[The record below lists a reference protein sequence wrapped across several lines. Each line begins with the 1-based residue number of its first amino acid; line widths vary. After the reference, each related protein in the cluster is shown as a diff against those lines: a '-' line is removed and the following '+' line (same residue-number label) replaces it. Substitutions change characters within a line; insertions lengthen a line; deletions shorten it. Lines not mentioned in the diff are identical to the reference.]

1 MTMRKLNFKKLQNQ
15 LLSAFMF
22 LIIIV
27 CIGLFFVSS
36 YISKKAIVNTVQT
49 ILPNVATQASLAI
62 ENNINIRLKTL
73 ETLAENEKLQ
83 DENVAIKEKVN
94 ILLTEE
100 KRSGHLKMSIID
112 INGKSNDTLGEEYD
126 VKDTEYFKNG
136 IEGKYSVSNPMT
148 VNEKLVFIYSVPI
161 IKDGN
166 TVGVL
171 TATRD
176 ENELSKYTNN
186 IKVGETG
193 QSFIINNEGT
203 AIAHRDKNLVLKKD
217 NNFENIKK
225 DPELKSLAE
234 IEKKMVAGENGIGE
248 YNYGN
253 KKKYI
258 AYAPIKPVNWSIGVV
273 IESGEIL
280 NHLMILIISVGITSL
295 IGILIAVIFARRIV
309 KSINKPIIAS
319 VENLKVIASGDLQT
333 ETTNGFSNRRDELGI
348 MAKSIESMKQSIISM
363 LNSIKTSSS
372 DIKLQTNNAE
382 EISNE
387 LKSSSKNIYY
397 ATNDVAKGTVNQSE
411 DLIYITN
418 ILKGFSLKLDDI
430 VDIIK
435 NVDFSISNIKNMSY
449 NSNKDMENVIES
461 VKNVNNTFNELIT
474 KIKDVENNV
483 NKINEITNLIDDI
496 SDQTNLLALN
506 AAIEAARAGD
516 SGKGFKIVAS
526 EIRKLAEQSK
536 VSAVDISSLISKISK
551 DTDLMVNKT
560 KTMKKELDNQEKD
573 IDTAK
578 KSFETITVS
587 VNDIVPKMVV
597 TNNSVQDLNASKD
610 DIMNKIE
617 SASSVAQEVS
627 AAAEEIA
634 ASTEEMNKYAES
646 LAKLVNALNDMSED
660 MMKNVNKFKI

>member
-372 DIKLQTNNAE
+372 DIKLQTNNVE

-387 LKSSSKNIYY
+387 LKSSSENIYY

>member
-372 DIKLQTNNAE
+372 DIKLQTNNVE

>member
-1 MTMRKLNFKKLQNQ
+1 MRKLNFKKLQNQ

-27 CIGLFFVSS
+27 CIGSFFVSS

-73 ETLAENEKLQ
+73 ETLSENEKLQ
-83 DENVAIKEKVN
+83 DENVPIKEKVN

-136 IEGKYSVSNPMT
+136 IEGKYAVSNPMI

-234 IEKKMVAGENGIGE
+234 IEKKMVAGKNGIGE

-319 VENLKVIASGDLQT
+319 VENLEIIASGDLQT

-372 DIKLQTNNAE
+372 DIKLQTNNVE

-660 MMKNVNKFKI
+660 MMRNVNKFKI

>member
-1 MTMRKLNFKKLQNQ
+1 
-15 LLSAFMF
+15 MF

-136 IEGKYSVSNPMT
+136 IEGKYTVSNPMT

-363 LNSIKTSSS
+363 LNSIKISSS
-372 DIKLQTNNAE
+372 DIKLQTNNVE

>member
-83 DENVAIKEKVN
+83 DENVPIKEKVN

-136 IEGKYSVSNPMT
+136 IEGKYAVSNPMI
-148 VNEKLVFIYSVPI
+148 VNEKLVFIYSIPI

-176 ENELSKYTNN
+176 ENELIKYTNN

-225 DPELKSLAE
+225 DPELRSLAE

-319 VENLKVIASGDLQT
+319 VENLKIIASGDLQT

-372 DIKLQTNNAE
+372 DIKLQTNNVE

-483 NKINEITNLIDDI
+483 NKIKEITNLIDDI

-610 DIMNKIE
+610 DIMKKIE

>member
-372 DIKLQTNNAE
+372 DIKLQTNNVE

-597 TNNSVQDLNASKD
+597 TNNSVQNLNASKD

>member
-136 IEGKYSVSNPMT
+136 IEGKYTVSNPMT

-348 MAKSIESMKQSIISM
+348 MAKSIEYMKQSIISM

-372 DIKLQTNNAE
+372 DIKLQTNNVE

-646 LAKLVNALNDMSED
+646 LAKLVNALNDMSQD
-660 MMKNVNKFKI
+660 MMKKVNKFKI

>member
-1 MTMRKLNFKKLQNQ
+1 MRKLNFKKLQNQ

-372 DIKLQTNNAE
+372 DIKLQTNNVE

>member
-1 MTMRKLNFKKLQNQ
+1 MRKLNFKKLQNQ

-112 INGKSNDTLGEEYD
+112 INGKSNDILGEEYD

-136 IEGKYSVSNPMT
+136 IEGKYTVSNPMT

-372 DIKLQTNNAE
+372 DIKLQTNNVE

>member
-1 MTMRKLNFKKLQNQ
+1 MRKLNFKKLQNQ

-136 IEGKYSVSNPMT
+136 IEGKYTVSNPMT

-348 MAKSIESMKQSIISM
+348 MAKSIEYMKQSIISM

-372 DIKLQTNNAE
+372 DIKLQTNNVE

-646 LAKLVNALNDMSED
+646 LAKLVNALNDMSQD
-660 MMKNVNKFKI
+660 MMKKVNKFKI

>member
-136 IEGKYSVSNPMT
+136 IEGKYTVSNPMT

-372 DIKLQTNNAE
+372 DIKLQTNNVE

-646 LAKLVNALNDMSED
+646 LAKLVNALNDMSQD
-660 MMKNVNKFKI
+660 MMKKVNKFKI

>member
-136 IEGKYSVSNPMT
+136 IEGKYTVSNPMT

-193 QSFIINNEGT
+193 QSFMINNEGT

-372 DIKLQTNNAE
+372 DIKLQTNNVE

-506 AAIEAARAGD
+506 AAIEAERAGD

-560 KTMKKELDNQEKD
+560 KIMKKELDNQEKD

-646 LAKLVNALNDMSED
+646 LAK
-660 MMKNVNKFKI
+660 

>member
-1 MTMRKLNFKKLQNQ
+1 MRKLNFKKLQNQ

-136 IEGKYSVSNPMT
+136 IEGKYTVSNPMT

-372 DIKLQTNNAE
+372 DIKLQTNNVE

-646 LAKLVNALNDMSED
+646 LAKLVNALNDMSQD
-660 MMKNVNKFKI
+660 MMKKVNKFKI

>member
-1 MTMRKLNFKKLQNQ
+1 MRKLNFKKLQNQ

-372 DIKLQTNNAE
+372 DIKLQTNNVE

-597 TNNSVQDLNASKD
+597 TNNSVQNLNASKD

>member
-1 MTMRKLNFKKLQNQ
+1 MRKLNFKKLQNQ

-136 IEGKYSVSNPMT
+136 IEGKYTVSNPMT

-372 DIKLQTNNAE
+372 DIKLQTNNVE

-483 NKINEITNLIDDI
+483 NKINEIINLIDDI

>member
-136 IEGKYSVSNPMT
+136 IEGKYTVSNPMT

-176 ENELSKYTNN
+176 ANELSKYTNN

-319 VENLKVIASGDLQT
+319 VENLKVIASGNLQT

-372 DIKLQTNNAE
+372 DIKLQTNNVE

>member
-136 IEGKYSVSNPMT
+136 IEGKYTVSNPMT

-372 DIKLQTNNAE
+372 DIKLQTNNVE

-483 NKINEITNLIDDI
+483 NKINEIINLIDDI

>member
-136 IEGKYSVSNPMT
+136 IEGKYTVSNPMT

-372 DIKLQTNNAE
+372 DIKLQTNNVE

>member
-112 INGKSNDTLGEEYD
+112 INGKSNDTLGEKYD

-372 DIKLQTNNAE
+372 DIKLQTNNVE

>member
-27 CIGLFFVSS
+27 CIVLFLVSS

-62 ENNINIRLKTL
+62 ENNINIKLKTL
-73 ETLAENEKLQ
+73 ETLSENEKLQ
-83 DENVAIKEKVN
+83 DENVPIKEKVN

-136 IEGKYSVSNPMT
+136 IEGKYTVSNPMT

-166 TVGVL
+166 TVAVL

-319 VENLKVIASGDLQT
+319 VENLKIIASGDLQT

-372 DIKLQTNNAE
+372 DIKLQTNNVE

-387 LKSSSKNIYY
+387 LKASSKNIYY

>member
-1 MTMRKLNFKKLQNQ
+1 MVMRKSNFKKLQNQ

-36 YISKKAIVNTVQT
+36 YISKKAIVNTVET

-83 DENVAIKEKVN
+83 DENVPIKEKAS

-100 KRSGHLKMSIID
+100 KRNEHLKMSIID
-112 INGKSNDTLGEEYD
+112 INGKSNDTLGEEHD

-136 IEGKYSVSNPMT
+136 ISGKYTVSNPMI
-148 VNEKLVFIYSVPI
+148 VNEKLIFIYSVPI
-161 IKDGN
+161 MKDGK

-176 ENELSKYTNN
+176 ENELSKYTDN
-186 IKVGETG
+186 IKVRETG
-193 QSFIINNEGT
+193 QAFIINNEGT
-203 AIAHRDKNLVLKKD
+203 AIAHRDKNLVIRKD
-217 NNFENIKK
+217 NNFENIKN

-248 YNYGN
+248 YNYGT

-273 IESGEIL
+273 IESGEIV
-280 NHLMILIISVGITSL
+280 NHLMILIISIGITSL
-295 IGILIAVIFARRIV
+295 IGILIAVIFARKIV
-309 KSINKPIIAS
+309 KSINKPIIDS
-319 VENLKVIASGDLQT
+319 VENLKIIASGDLQT
-333 ETTNGFSNRRDELGI
+333 ETTNEFSNRRDELGI
-348 MAKSIESMKQSIISM
+348 MARSIESMKQSIVSM

-372 DIKLQTNNAE
+372 DIKLQTNNLE

-506 AAIEAARAGD
+506 AAIEAARAGE

-536 VSAVDISSLISKISK
+536 ISAVDISSLISKISK

-560 KTMKKELDNQEKD
+560 KIMKMELDNQEKD

-587 VNDIVPKMVV
+587 VKDIVPKMVV

-610 DIMNKIE
+610 DIVDKIE

-634 ASTEEMNKYAES
+634 ASTEEMNKYAEN

>member
-112 INGKSNDTLGEEYD
+112 INGKSNDILGEEYD

-136 IEGKYSVSNPMT
+136 IEGKYTVSNPMT

-372 DIKLQTNNAE
+372 DIKLQTNNVE

>member
-1 MTMRKLNFKKLQNQ
+1 
-15 LLSAFMF
+15 MF

-372 DIKLQTNNAE
+372 DIKLQTNNVE

-597 TNNSVQDLNASKD
+597 TNNSVQNLNASKD

>member
-1 MTMRKLNFKKLQNQ
+1 MRKLNFKKLQNQ

-372 DIKLQTNNAE
+372 DIKLQTNNVE

-449 NSNKDMENVIES
+449 ISNKDMENVIES

>member
-1 MTMRKLNFKKLQNQ
+1 MRKLNFKKLQNQ

-372 DIKLQTNNAE
+372 DIKLQTNNVE

-387 LKSSSKNIYY
+387 LKSSSENIYY

>member
-1 MTMRKLNFKKLQNQ
+1 MRKLNFKKLQNQ

-136 IEGKYSVSNPMT
+136 IEGKYTVSNPMT

-176 ENELSKYTNN
+176 ANELSKYTNN

-319 VENLKVIASGDLQT
+319 VENLKVIASGNLQT

-372 DIKLQTNNAE
+372 DIKLQTNNVE

>member
-1 MTMRKLNFKKLQNQ
+1 MRKLNFKKLQNQ

>member
-1 MTMRKLNFKKLQNQ
+1 MRKLNFKKLQNQ

-295 IGILIAVIFARRIV
+295 IGILIAIIFARRIV

-372 DIKLQTNNAE
+372 DIKLQTNNVE